1 MKLEKEKHI
10 LKKKQKKKKHKWKRI
25 ESNYEAQL

>member
-10 LKKKQKKKKHKWKRI
+10 LKKTKEKKHKWKRT